1 MLLELLEATVLNNE
15 SREVLRCVRSSFGKL
30 LDLLNDTLD
39 LAKMDQGKMKPQ
51 SVAFE
56 TFETILPVIHEYE
69 KRAANNGVRLEVD
82 IEPDMPIAIRGEP
95 HFLARMVT
103 NLLSTAIA
111 YYV

>member
-1 MLLELLEATVLNNE
+1 
-15 SREVLRCVRSSFGKL
+15 
-30 LDLLNDTLD
+30 
-39 LAKMDQGKMKPQ
+39 MKPQ

-95 HFLARMVT
+95 HFFGENGDELAVYGDRVH
-103 NLLSTAIA
+103 
-111 YYV
+111 